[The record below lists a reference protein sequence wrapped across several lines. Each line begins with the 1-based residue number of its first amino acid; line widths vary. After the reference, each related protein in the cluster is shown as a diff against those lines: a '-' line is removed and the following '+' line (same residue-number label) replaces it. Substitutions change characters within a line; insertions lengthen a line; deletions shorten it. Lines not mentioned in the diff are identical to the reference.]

1 MGYRT
6 LLYVIGFVLLWN
18 SGFIGAEYGLPFAGP
33 FTLLF
38 WRYLGLTLLLFI
50 YLLFSNRLQWV
61 GWALAGPH
69 MLIGVLAH
77 GVWLSCVLLALD
89 QAVPAG
95 IVALVVALQPLAT
108 GALSGQVT
116 GETTARHQWIGLGLG
131 FSGVLLTVLARIDF
145 GNAASIFGYLIP
157 FGSVVGITVATLIQR
172 HLELQPDVP
181 KLPLTLSLF
190 YQSLP
195 TLLFLSLPAWL
206 GEGFTT
212 QWTAVFIY
220 TELWLT
226 VAVSFGAYALLWLL
240 LERLPATRVASLFY
254 LGPPVTLFLAW
265 LAFGDTLQRMD
276 VVGLLVVLSGVYFT
290 QRRKPLGHQGS

>member
-1 MGYRT
+1 M
-6 LLYVIGFVLLWN
+6 
-18 SGFIGAEYGLPFAGP
+18 
-33 FTLLF
+33 
-38 WRYLGLTLLLFI
+38 
-50 YLLFSNRLQWV
+50 
-61 GWALAGPH
+61 GWALVGPH

-89 QAVPAG
+89 LEVPAG

-116 GETTARHQWIGLGLG
+116 GEKTAQHQWIGLGLG
-131 FSGVLLTVLARIDF
+131 FTGVLLTVLARIDF
-145 GNAASIFGYLIP
+145 GKAASIFGYLIP
-157 FGSVVGITVATLIQR
+157 FGSVVGITAATLIQR
-172 HLELQPDVP
+172 HIELQSDLP

-195 TLLFLSLPAWL
+195 TLVFLTLPAWL

-254 LGPPVTLFLAW
+254 LGPPVTMFMAW
-265 LAFGDTLQRMD
+265 VGFGDTLQYLDAM
-276 VVGLLVVLSGVYFT
+276 GLLVVLSGVYFT
-290 QRRKPLGHQGS
+290 QRRKPLGQKKST